1 MVRVHRVKDD
11 LGLESIAGEDESC
24 LLLVSTSEQLQSL
37 NVSSVGG
44 VGSSLKKIKDGV
56 P

>member
-1 MVRVHRVKDD
+1 MGVKED

-37 NVSSVGG
+37 NVSSVG
-44 VGSSLKKIKDGV
+44 SSLKKNKDGV
-56 P
+56 IKQP